1 MHNIQKIY
9 YNSHT
14 REFMET
20 ISTIK
25 IAFPSIRTY
34 QRSMTD
40 KYQIN
45 MNDGSIVKG
54 NDAINIINTL
64 LCTIHTDDHTG
75 AIIYNNNVVFNHIE
89 ILLNSLY
96 KNDPLYNN
104 YLFILGYNVM
114 ADTINSLRKKY
125 PYRIFVAMQFEQLFD
140 GSRWVNKKSI
150 NILKECDEIWD
161 YDQNNIDFLYN
172 SYNIKAKL
180 HLLRYVPELDYISL
194 LPKDKHDIDILFYGS
209 MNEHRHN
216 IINKL
221 KEQLPSRNI
230 VVVDAWGKELDNYIQ
245 RSKIILNIH
254 YYEPNR
260 QEQARMFY
268 LLCNNK
274 CIVSET
280 SIINYYS
287 DCIVEASKD
296 DIIDTCESLL
306 NNDRWY
312 SYALKSTEL
321 FKKLT
326 DSGTYANNAIQIN
339 KNVKVLI
346 AMPIY
351 KRELLALNS
360 IRSIAEKTSI
370 DNIDVIFAL
379 GINEMNSELESYL
392 TKYIDNSHLHIVIEK
407 FSTNLGKGGAINKLA
422 SLYDFDYI
430 ISIDSDMIC
439 IDSNW
444 LKNMIYIYETYN
456 KTNKINKIGSLCT
469 NQTGANC
476 HAISYKDPNMI
487 RTKINNFNI
496 ISHTSGSGVAGGVLM
511 TDKDTWN
518 SIGGYKAH
526 RLYASDDGHYHGD
539 CHKLNKLAGY
549 IDEIYFFHPYEF
561 NDDYRV
567 WKDKLLIS

>member
-9 YNSHT
+9 YSSHT

-25 IAFPSIRTY
+25 NMFPSIRTY

-54 NDAINIINTL
+54 KDAVNMITNL
-64 LCTIHTDDHTG
+64 SYAIHTDEHAC

-89 ILLNSLY
+89 VLLNSIY
-96 KNDPLYNN
+96 KPNPLYNN

-114 ADTINSLRKKY
+114 PDTINSLRKKY
-125 PYRIFVAMQFEQLFD
+125 PNRIFVAMQFEQLFD
-140 GSRWVNKKSI
+140 GSRWVTKKSI

-180 HLLRYVPELDYISL
+180 HLLQYVPELECIPL
-194 LPKDKHDIDILFYGS
+194 LAKNDHDIDILFYGS

-221 KEQLPSRNI
+221 KEQLPERNI
-230 VVVDAWGKELDNYIQ
+230 VTVDAWGKELDNYIQ
-245 RSKIILNIH
+245 RAKIILNIH

-268 LLCNNK
+268 LLCNHK
-274 CIVSET
+274 CVVSET
-280 SIINYYS
+280 STTNYYG
-287 DCIVEASKD
+287 DAIVESSED
-296 DIIDTCESLL
+296 NILDTCKYLL
-306 NNDRWY
+306 NNDIWY
-312 SYALKSTEL
+312 SHALKSTEK
-321 FKKLT
+321 FKNISINTHYT
-326 DSGTYANNAIQIN
+326 DGENTI
-339 KNVKVLI
+339 KVLI

-360 IRSIAEKTSI
+360 IRSIVEKTST
-370 DNIDVIFAL
+370 DNIDVTIAL
-379 GINEMNSELESYL
+379 GVNEMNNELESYL
-392 TKYIDNSHLHIVIEK
+392 NNYINNSHLHIALEK
-407 FSTNLGKGGAINKLA
+407 FSSNLGKGGAINKLA
-422 SLYDFDYI
+422 SLYDFDYM

-444 LKNMIYIYETYN
+444 LKNMIYIYKTYN
-456 KTNKINKIGSLCT
+456 KTNKTKKIGSLCT

-476 HAISYKDPNMI
+476 HAISYNDPNMI
-487 RTKINNFNI
+487 RTILNKFTI
-496 ISHTSGSGVAGGVLM
+496 ISHTSGRGVAGGVLM

-539 CHKLNKLAGY
+539 CHTLNKLVGY
-549 IDEIYFFHPYEF
+549 VDEIYFFHPYEF